1 MLGWS
6 LIETLVRNWAIVAI
20 AFTIVTLIVVPLL
33 IILKYVRISLNI
45 MRTTKPPLSRNP
57 LDFSPMTG
65 EPVAFPAYDGLPLE
79 GMLIP
84 APDDVPRRGMV
95 VFAHEFYSDMH
106 SCARYC
112 RAIHEAGY
120 DIFTFD
126 FRAHGQSEAPPDY
139 TPRQWVSDRE
149 MDDMRGAIAWVQ
161 SWLEEHGL
169 SRRLGIVGVSRGGCA
184 AVLAAH
190 ENPDVAALFVDGAF
204 STDTTIEHFMK
215 RWAYIFARIRVVYEN
230 HPPVFWRFLRW
241 SMMIFARREFK
252 CRFPS
257 VRKAI
262 KRMIPRPMFFVHGEK
277 DSYLPVDQSRRLFA
291 LAGQPKAL
299 WIAAGARHSEA
310 AIRHPEAYARYS
322 VEFFDAYLSEPSEP
336 PPVVKPV
343 TVPAAPVPV

>member
-6 LIETLVRNWAIVAI
+6 LIDALVRNWAIVAI
-20 AFTIVTLIVVPLL
+20 AFTIVTLVVVPLL

-57 LDFSPMTG
+57 LDFTPLTG
-65 EPVAFPAYDGLPLE
+65 EPVTFPAYDGLPLE

-84 APDDVPRRGMV
+84 AAADVPRRGMV
-95 VFAHEFYSDMH
+95 IFAHEFCSDMH

-112 RAIHEAGY
+112 RPLQEVGY

-126 FRAHGQSEAPPDY
+126 FRAHGQSESPPDY

-149 MDDMRGAIAWVQ
+149 LDDMRGAIAWTQ
-161 SWLEEHGL
+161 SWLEERGYD
-169 SRRLGIVGVSRGGCA
+169 RRLGILGVSRGACA
-184 AVLAAH
+184 AILVAR
-190 ENPDVAALFVDGAF
+190 ETPDIIALFADGAF
-204 STDTTIEHFMK
+204 STDTTIEYFMK
-215 RWAYIFARIRVVYEN
+215 RWAYIFARVRIVYEN

-262 KRMIPRPMFFVHGEK
+262 ARMTPRPMFFVHGAK
-277 DSYLPVDQSRRLFA
+277 DSYLPVDQSRQLFA
-291 LAGQPKAL
+291 LAGQPKTL
-299 WIAAGARHSEA
+299 WVAAGARHNQA
-310 AIRHPEAYARYS
+310 AILHPEQYARYS
-322 VEFFDAYLSEPSEP
+322 VGFFDRYLGNRAQ
-336 PPVVKPV
+336 
-343 TVPAAPVPV
+343 PAQPLEAVASPAITALV